1 MQRILI
7 VAAVATATAL
17 LAGCSEDKTTGY
29 ACLGADNDSLV
40 ENIQEHCK
48 AGDAIATKHPA
59 YFCDFNY
66 AVTYNGFNSAL
77 CIYTGQQA
85 TERVQA
91 ENQELISPQLK
102 SEACNGRSY
111 LSVLIGANGTQ
122 RNSRLQN
129 ASPRIGSACWLNT
142 TVIHTVPAVV
152 LEGVT
157 ESWQSSLGRAPTTW
171 RDSL

>member
-29 ACLGADNDSLV
+29 ACLGADNDSRV

-48 AGDAIATKHPA
+48 AGDAIATKHRA

-91 ENQELISPQLK
+91 EKP
-102 SEACNGRSY
+102 
-111 LSVLIGANGTQ
+111 
-122 RNSRLQN
+122 
-129 ASPRIGSACWLNT
+129 GS
-142 TVIHTVPAVV
+142 
-152 LEGVT
+152 
-157 ESWQSSLGRAPTTW
+157 
-171 RDSL
+171 

>member
-40 ENIQEHCK
+40 ETIEEHCK

-91 ENQELISPQLK
+91 EKP
-102 SEACNGRSY
+102 
-111 LSVLIGANGTQ
+111 
-122 RNSRLQN
+122 
-129 ASPRIGSACWLNT
+129 GS
-142 TVIHTVPAVV
+142 
-152 LEGVT
+152 
-157 ESWQSSLGRAPTTW
+157 
-171 RDSL
+171 

>member
-17 LAGCSEDKTTGY
+17 LAGCNEDKTTGY

-40 ENIQEHCK
+40 ETIEEHCK

-91 ENQELISPQLK
+91 EKP
-102 SEACNGRSY
+102 
-111 LSVLIGANGTQ
+111 
-122 RNSRLQN
+122 
-129 ASPRIGSACWLNT
+129 GS
-142 TVIHTVPAVV
+142 
-152 LEGVT
+152 
-157 ESWQSSLGRAPTTW
+157 
-171 RDSL
+171 

>member
-1 MQRILI
+1 MQCILI

-17 LAGCSEDKTTGY
+17 LAGCSEDKATGY

-40 ENIQEHCK
+40 ETIEEHCK

-91 ENQELISPQLK
+91 EKP
-102 SEACNGRSY
+102 
-111 LSVLIGANGTQ
+111 
-122 RNSRLQN
+122 
-129 ASPRIGSACWLNT
+129 GS
-142 TVIHTVPAVV
+142 
-152 LEGVT
+152 
-157 ESWQSSLGRAPTTW
+157 
-171 RDSL
+171 